1 MPEGSEQG
9 RDMNGLTSF
18 TGPPAAVQRA
28 RAWEQE
34 QKLGEPRGSGVG
46 AGPAE
51 CWQPVE
57 GGAVCWVAAQHT
69 WLWLKSRAKKNP
81 NGFRI
86 WGSFSPCKAMA
97 GDQV

>member
-69 WLWLKSRAKKNP
+69 WLWLKSRAKKNL